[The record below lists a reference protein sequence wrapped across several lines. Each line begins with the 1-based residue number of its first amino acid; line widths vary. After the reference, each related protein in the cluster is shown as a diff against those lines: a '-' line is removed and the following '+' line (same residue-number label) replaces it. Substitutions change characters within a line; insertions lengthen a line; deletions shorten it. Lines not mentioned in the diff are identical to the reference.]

1 MSTTVS
7 NPYSFNIVNNTSF
20 TGSAI
25 APNLPDKSTL
35 LETIYQ
41 ETKTITIP
49 LGCKVVELFCTANG
63 EGFGC
68 DAEMTVKNVYNNK
81 YWCDII
87 GDLYEVSE
95 IILVGVTPGKTYS
108 LIFYAED
115 TDYAWARIWY
125 SSEINTHTLD
135 VTDY

>member
-35 LETIYQ
+35 LETIYD

-68 DAEMTVKNVYNNK
+68 NAEMTVENVYNNK

-87 GDLYEVSE
+87 GDSYGVSE
-95 IILVGVTPGKTYS
+95 IILVGVTPGKTYKLHVRAIDS
-108 LIFYAED
+108 VDATCKIY
-115 TDYAWARIWY
+115 Y
-125 SSEINTHTLD
+125 SKNINNKTPT